1 VSTKNSLK
9 DRIKKPNATQAFFNS
24 YDTDKDENNNI
35 DNNENEN
42 SNNNVDE
49 NKNINKTTIKK
60 DVDINDIDTNKNIEN
75 NNVNNNDKTYVI
87 DNNNN
92 NDNDNVVV
100 DNDEENDYLR
110 ELALGKKPTKKKN
123 KKVFTS
129 FYMDPDL
136 AVEVDKIAARGEK
149 GDKSKLLNMSI
160 RRLLEEYGVIE
171 KK

>member
-24 YDTDKDENNNI
+24 YDTNEDETNNL
-35 DNNENEN
+35 DNNENKDIIVNEN
-42 SNNNVDE
+42 ETNDNINIKEDIKNKDIVINKNNNE
-49 NKNINKTTIKK
+49 
-60 DVDINDIDTNKNIEN
+60 
-75 NNVNNNDKTYVI
+75 TY
-87 DNNNN
+87 DMNNNN
-92 NDNDNVVV
+92 NENVVV
-100 DNDEENDYLR
+100 VNNEDNDYLR
-110 ELALGKKPTKKKN
+110 ELAAGKKPMKKKN

-149 GDKSKLLNMSI
+149 GDKSKLINMGI
-160 RRLLEEYGVIE
+160 RKLLEEYGVIE